1 MTRRRKAPAVVDEL
15 THRQPRVAKD
25 TARTKP
31 ARYQFTWRNPVTNEA
46 IQIGIIHQR
55 DYLASGQDHLT
66 IESLKPKAAAL
77 PITATGYRS
86 HFLQAIDLINAGG
99 PVTFLTSWIEREAK
113 DKKWL
118 AATTG
123 KAQGDLF
130 QWADASRSVTVRKK
144 SPGSK
149 GNEPRKAI
157 ASPLVVPDPDYV
169 ADRETSDGQLRK
181 RLAQR
186 DRGQKPKPPREP

>member
-1 MTRRRKAPAVVDEL
+1 MTRRRKSPTVIDEL
-15 THRQPRVAKD
+15 THRQPRIAK
-25 TARTKP
+25 AVPRSKP
-31 ARYQFTWRNPVTNEA
+31 ARYQFTWRNPVTSEP
-46 IQIGIIHQR
+46 IQIGVTHQR
-55 DYLASGQDHLT
+55 DYLPGGQDHLT

-86 HFLQAIDLINAGG
+86 HFMQAVELINAGG
-99 PVTFLTSWIEREAK
+99 PVTFVTSWIEREAQ

-118 AATTG
+118 AAATG

-130 QWADASRSVTVRKK
+130 QWADAGRSATVRKK
-144 SPGSK
+144 TPKSDRSP
-149 GNEPRKAI
+149 PRNAKS
-157 ASPLVVPDPDYV
+157 SPRVVSDPDYL